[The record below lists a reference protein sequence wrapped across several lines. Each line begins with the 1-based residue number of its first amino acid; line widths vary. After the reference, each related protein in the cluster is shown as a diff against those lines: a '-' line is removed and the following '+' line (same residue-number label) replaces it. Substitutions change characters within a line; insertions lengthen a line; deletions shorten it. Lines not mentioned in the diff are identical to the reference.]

1 MIPIELMMSPARA
14 PAKYKAI
21 VEGSFGIFGCDFI
34 FPWYLLGGAETLCS
48 RNHSTEYPWDMTLM
62 DVLPQVK
69 KLDHSELVELHRTIG
84 SWLSEQERPI
94 NQEEIDAVQSRFHD
108 YVLHPEDEI
117 TEDEMT
123 RYLNDLV
130 Q

>member
-1 MIPIELMMSPARA
+1 
-14 PAKYKAI
+14 
-21 VEGSFGIFGCDFI
+21 
-34 FPWYLLGGAETLCS
+34 
-48 RNHSTEYPWDMTLM
+48 M